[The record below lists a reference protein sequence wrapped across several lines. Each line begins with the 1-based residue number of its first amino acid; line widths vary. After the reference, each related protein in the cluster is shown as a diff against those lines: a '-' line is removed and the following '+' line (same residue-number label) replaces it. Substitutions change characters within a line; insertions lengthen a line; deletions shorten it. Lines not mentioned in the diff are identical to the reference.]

1 MKPPKTI
8 SIVCLMAKEIGLQ
21 CFNHLLSLNNKWNL
35 NIIGL
40 KTNDQV
46 ASGSN
51 MEIIKKAQTLNIP
64 ILKSLDDIPPCDYI
78 ISVQYHEILKTR
90 HIQQAKIRAIN
101 LHLAP
106 LPEYRGCNQFS
117 FAIYNQ
123 EQEFG
128 VALHEINEQVDD
140 GDLIAEFR
148 WKIPLDIWV
157 EELWETANQ
166 KGLALF
172 QETFPLIFEK
182 PSLTIPKKQ
191 VGSRMYLRKDIHQL
205 KELLWNESPEIW
217 KRKIRA
223 TSMPGFE
230 PPYFILDGKK
240 IFVGKEKA

>member
-1 MKPPKTI
+1 MNPQRPI
-8 SIVCLMAKEIGLQ
+8 SIVCLVAKEIGWQ

-46 ASGSN
+46 ASRSN

-117 FAIYNQ
+117 FAIFNQ

-140 GDLIAEFR
+140 GALIAELR
-148 WKIPLDIWV
+148 WGIPSDIWV
-157 EELWETANQ
+157 EELWKTTNQ

-191 VGSRMYLRKDIHQL
+191 VESNLYFRKDIHQL
-205 KELLWNESPEIW
+205 KKLLWEESPEIW

-240 IFVGKEKA
+240 IWVGQEEI